1 MPEPQEVEQILG
13 LHNAVAVQIRTSCV
27 SAPSVVNV
35 GHGVEIDRSVVG
47 ATREHANAAV
57 VIGSLW
63 LVVQRLGIS
72 AMLGPAMGIGDWVLG
87 HHVGK
92 HFAQTS
98 ER

>member
-1 MPEPQEVEQILG
+1 M
-13 LHNAVAVQIRTSCV
+13 

-47 ATREHANAAV
+47 TTRENANAAV
-57 VIGSLW
+57 VIGYLW
-63 LVVQRLGIS
+63 LVVQRLGIR
-72 AMLGPAMGIGDWVLG
+72 AMLGPAMGIGVWVLG
-87 HHVGK
+87 HHVGN